1 MATGPSY
8 NCVTCYLDVRKAA
21 GQGMGARGPGQVREK
36 AGPSSQRPTK
46 NRTISG
52 ELRENSALFGVI
64 CCYQEARAQDQSP
77 EVEKR
82 PRHI

>member
-1 MATGPSY
+1 MAPVPSC
-8 NCVTCYLDVRKAA
+8 NCVSCSLDIGKAA
-21 GQGMGARGPGQVREK
+21 GQGMGARGPGRVREK
-36 AGPSSQRPTK
+36 AGPSSRRPTK

-52 ELRENSALFGVI
+52 QLRENSALFGVI
-64 CCYQEARAQDQSP
+64 CCYQEARDQDQSP